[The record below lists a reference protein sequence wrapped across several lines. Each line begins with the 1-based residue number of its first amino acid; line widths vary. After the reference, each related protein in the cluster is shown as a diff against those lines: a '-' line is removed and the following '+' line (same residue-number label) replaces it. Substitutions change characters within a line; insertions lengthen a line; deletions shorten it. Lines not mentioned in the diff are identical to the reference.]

1 MAIQTKQQKR
11 AAFALAELKDKVEKQ
26 QVDSKLATFIVGMP
40 NMILSNGIGQS
51 MAFLMAKAAKKN
63 KKNEKQNPEH
73 EFVFLTIK
81 KYLCENYKSTFG
93 DFKKDAGQDEK
104 EIAQNNYAFL
114 RKFNDVSQGEYI
126 EMQNETL
133 RMLEWLKRYARA
145 FEPDSKNKA
154 ADE

>member
-1 MAIQTKQQKR
+1 MEIQTKQQKR
-11 AAFALAELKDKVEKQ
+11 AKFALTELEDKVRNNQ
-26 QVDSKLATFIVGMP
+26 IDSKLATLIVGMP

-81 KYLCENYKSTFG
+81 KYLCENFKSTFG
-93 DFKKDAGQDEK
+93 EFKKDAGQDEK
-104 EIAQNNYAFL
+104 EIAQNNYDFL

-145 FEPDSKNKA
+145 FENDTKENTGN
-154 ADE
+154 

>member
-51 MAFLMAKAAKKN
+51 MAFLMAKAKK
-63 KKNEKQNPEH
+63 KPER
-73 EFVFLTIK
+73 EFVFYTIK
-81 KYLCENYKSTFG
+81 KYLCQNYKDTFG
-93 DFKKDAGQDEK
+93 DFKKDDMQNDYDFLKKFNEVSQDKYIKIQDE
-104 EIAQNNYAFL
+104 
-114 RKFNDVSQGEYI
+114 V
-126 EMQNETL
+126 L

-145 FEPDSKNKA
+145 FETDSKKETTGN
-154 ADE
+154 